1 MRYRRLDANG
11 DYSLGGGLSSFFI
24 NSPDAVAQA
33 VQTRLALWSK
43 EWFLDLTD
51 GTAWP
56 TGVLGRN
63 TQATRDAVI
72 RNRILTTPGVNVIL
86 SYSSSLDR
94 ATRTFNVSVSLDTI
108 YGQVAIGNVRLPI
121 AGIANTSG
129 GNTASPLD
137 VTIPNPGAH
146 GGGPSTDFAIGI
158 GRIGVDFLG

>member
-1 MRYRRLDANG
+1 MRYRALDASG
-11 DYSLGGGLSSFFI
+11 DYSLGGGISAFYV
-24 NSPDAVAQA
+24 NTPDAVAQA
-33 VQTRLALWSK
+33 VKTRLSLWSG
-43 EWFLDLTD
+43 EWFLDTTD

-108 YGQVAIGNVRLPI
+108 YGVVPVSDVLLPI
-121 AGIANTSG
+121 AGIAQT
-129 GNTASPLD
+129 
-137 VTIPNPGAH
+137 
-146 GGGPSTDFAIGI
+146 GGGAQTVTPTPPGTGTAPTSPSTDFAIGT

>member
-1 MRYRRLDANG
+1 MRYRRLDASG
-11 DYSLGGGLSSFFI
+11 DYVLGGGLSAFFI

-33 VQTRLALWSK
+33 VQTRLALWSR

-51 GTAWP
+51 GTAWS

-108 YGQVAIGNVRLPI
+108 YGQVAIENVPLPI
-121 AGIANTSG
+121 AGIANT
-129 GNTASPLD
+129 
-137 VTIPNPGAH
+137 
-146 GGGPSTDFAIGI
+146 GGGTQ
-158 GRIGVDFLG
+158 